1 MRVAGANVMAYYQQT
16 VLIPKPKQTLN
27 TGVRHYDS
35 RSARIGNTKNTA
47 NRNLNS
53 ILAFFD

>member
-1 MRVAGANVMAYYQQT
+1 MAYYQQT

-27 TGVRHYDS
+27 TGVRRYDS
-35 RSARIGNTKNTA
+35 RCSRTGNTRNNS
-47 NRNLNS
+47 NRDVNA